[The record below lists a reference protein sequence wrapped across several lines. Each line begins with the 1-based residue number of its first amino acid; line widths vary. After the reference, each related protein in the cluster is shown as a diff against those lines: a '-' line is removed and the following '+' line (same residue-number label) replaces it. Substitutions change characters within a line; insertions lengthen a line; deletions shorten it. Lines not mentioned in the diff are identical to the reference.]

1 MEYDRLLGN
10 AFVLRE
16 KTMEDYSNLDELLVE
31 NTELINI
38 CRICLGHTIEV
49 FASKAEV
56 SLRDVKRIGE
66 GGEVL
71 RDSRE
76 RMISYVISNFSDVKR
91 TKIVELFGKNWV
103 FVENKQNVR
112 NWMKYDILYKFL
124 EKYSLIIYL
133 PLLFLFFGFLSTANL
148 LLFSKDEI
156 ILSNYVLDIISSCI
170 FFAMLA
176 LIVVITKKKS
186 PMVDEIW
193 MYTIAAALDD
203 NINQAKKYMGFI
215 SRNYTL
221 GAQNLEEY
229 PPSWEDEIREVYM
242 RLGKAIQE
250 RLIPILTEKN
260 RKLIV
265 EIFFKLGDLFG
276 ERNLES
282 FVGLRNYLSEIEK
295 EYEYHVYIPES
306 NIQKVRSLLDGF
318 LDIIRVL
325 FRGYEHFIRLSSV
338 IFGMTLIFTVVGI
351 HFLNIVDALHKV
363 YLFVAIGT
371 FLASISKL
379 AEKPR

>member
-1 MEYDRLLGN
+1 
-10 AFVLRE
+10 
-16 KTMEDYSNLDELLVE
+16 
-31 NTELINI
+31 
-38 CRICLGHTIEV
+38 
-49 FASKAEV
+49 
-56 SLRDVKRIGE
+56 
-66 GGEVL
+66 
-71 RDSRE
+71 
-76 RMISYVISNFSDVKR
+76 
-91 TKIVELFGKNWV
+91 
-103 FVENKQNVR
+103 
-112 NWMKYDILYKFL
+112 MKYDILYKFL